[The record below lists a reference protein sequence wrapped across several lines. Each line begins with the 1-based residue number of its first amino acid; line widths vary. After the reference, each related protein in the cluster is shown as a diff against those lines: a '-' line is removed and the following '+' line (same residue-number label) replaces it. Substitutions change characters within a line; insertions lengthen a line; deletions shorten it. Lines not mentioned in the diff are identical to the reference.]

1 MGVSAVSDTVMS
13 SGAIAANFI
22 FSCIFKS
29 KLNARSK
36 SAQHIAKGKDNN
48 KGKTAQPR
56 VAVPRRPPLQKH
68 GKRNSKTKSHA
79 LCGKAVEGLEH
90 YVGGA
95 YDEGIRF
102 VGALR
107 EDHVD

>member
-36 SAQHIAKGKDNN
+36 SAQHIGTGKDNN

-56 VAVPRRPPLQKH
+56 VAVPRWRPLQKH
-68 GKRNSKTKSHA
+68 GKNNGKKRRQKQRQQEKGKGCA
-79 LCGKAVEGLEH
+79 LGC
-90 YVGGA
+90 
-95 YDEGIRF
+95 RP
-102 VGALR
+102 LR
-107 EDHVD
+107 AWNISSAARTTR